1 MSLSHRAAR
10 MTARDPN
17 EANRTATPLELLF
30 DLTFVVAFSQ
40 AADQTAHLL
49 ELGHIGPALMG
60 FAFATFAVSWA
71 WINYS
76 WLASAYDT
84 GDVFFRVATLVA
96 MVGVLLIALGL
107 SPAFRSIGEGRHL
120 DNTVMVAGYVIIR
133 IATIAVWLRAAAHD
147 PVHRRTCLAYAAW
160 VSAAQV
166 GWVLLII
173 VDPPLTTTFS
183 IAAVL
188 VAVELIGP
196 LYAETKYGRTP
207 WHAHH
212 IAERYGLLVI
222 ISLGEV
228 VLGTILTIS
237 AVVDVAGWTFEAG
250 VLAVSGTVLAFG
262 MWWAYFTIPS
272 AAMLERHRGR
282 SWAWGYLHII
292 LFGSIIGV
300 GAGLHV
306 AAQVIS
312 HAADVDAA
320 FALVCVA
327 VPVLAFEIMVFV
339 LYTLLVREFDPFHIW
354 LFVGSVA
361 LLALSVVAV
370 SMGLSIGGSLLIV
383 AASPLVIV
391 IGYET
396 VGHRHLAAVL
406 EREGA

>member
-1 MSLSHRAAR
+1 MISRDPLESHR
-10 MTARDPN
+10 TS
-17 EANRTATPLELLF
+17 TPLELLF

-84 GDVFFRVATLVA
+84 QDIFFRIATLVA

-107 SPAFRSIGEGRHL
+107 TPAFRSIDEGRHL
-120 DNTVMVAGYVIIR
+120 DNIVMVAGYVIIR
-133 IATIAVWLRAAAHD
+133 IATVAVWLRAAAHD
-147 PVHRRTCLAYAAW
+147 PAHRRTCLAYAIW

-166 GWVLLII
+166 GWVVLVV
-173 VDPPLTTTFS
+173 VDPPLFATFS
-183 IAAVL
+183 IAALL

-237 AVVDVAGWTFEAG
+237 AVVDEDGWSIEAG
-250 VLAVSGTVLAFG
+250 VLAVSGTILAFG
-262 MWWAYFTIPS
+262 MWWAYFTLPS
-272 AAMLERHRGR
+272 GVMLARHRER

-312 HAADVDAA
+312 GVADVDAA
-320 FALVCVA
+320 FALTCVT
-327 VPVLAFEIMVFV
+327 VPVLAFEIMILV
-339 LYTLLVREFDPFHIW
+339 LYTLLVGRFDPLHIW
-354 LFVGSVA
+354 LFIGGVA
-361 LLALSVVAV
+361 LLGLSVVAG
-370 SMGLSIGGSLLIV
+370 SAGLSIGGSLLIV
-383 AASPLVIV
+383 AASPLVLV
-391 IGYET
+391 VGYET
-396 VGHRHLAAVL
+396 VGYRHFAAVQ
-406 EREGA
+406 EREDA